1 MSVYLRLALLI
12 IGFFIVI
19 AQSLADSNVSFE
31 RGAQAFTRK
40 NYSLAIG
47 YFKQARTQGY
57 NQNTINYNLGV
68 SYFKLKQYPYA
79 ETAFRNTLH
88 SPKLK
93 QLVQYNLGLVKLKQ
107 QRKTEARQWFALA
120 QDRSAHPQYYSDKI
134 ARLAAT
140 MNGQPVKPIKKTAST
155 FQIDGGASIGYGYDS
170 NVTLTTTG
178 SASGLSDQFTESF
191 AYLYFLMP
199 YTNFKLNY
207 FDQSFSTYG
216 VNDYRQL
223 EARLEFPVRA
233 GSWTITP
240 GVYYTSSKL
249 DRQDYQSINNAALKA
264 KFRFA
269 KRDSLLLRYNYSD
282 IESENALYNYLAGSQ
297 QRFRTELIN
306 DTVLGQFRLRYEYEY
321 NDRINTPVEDFSP
334 TRHSFRLRLK
344 NSITK
349 SIKIKN
355 EILYRNS
362 AYNPVPDGTRKDDRQ
377 QYLLTLYMLPV
388 AGLEIGVKYLYTTN
402 KSNFAAEHYTR
413 RVTQAYLYYY
423 F

>member
-1 MSVYLRLALLI
+1 MSLYLRLTLFI
-12 IGFFIVI
+12 VGFFIAI
-19 AQSLADSNVSFE
+19 AQSLADNKIVFE
-31 RGAQAFTRK
+31 KGAQAFAQK
-40 NYSLAIG
+40 NYSQAIN

-68 SYFKLKQYPYA
+68 SYFKLKQYAQA
-79 ETAFRNTLH
+79 EAAFRNALR

-107 QRKTEARQWFALA
+107 QRKTEARQWFKLA
-120 QDRSAHPQYYSDKI
+120 QDRTVHPQYYNDKI
-134 ARLAAT
+134 SRLAAI
-140 MNGQPVKPIKKTAST
+140 MSGQPINKNASA
-155 FQIDGGASIGYGYDS
+155 FRIDGGASVAYGYDS

-178 SASGLSDQFTESF
+178 SPSALSDQFTESF
-191 AYLYFLMP
+191 AYLYLLMP
-199 YTNFKLNY
+199 YTHFKLNY
-207 FDQSFSTYG
+207 YDQSFSTYS

-223 EARLEFPVRA
+223 EARLEFPFRA
-233 GSWTITP
+233 DSWTITP

-249 DRQDYQSINNAALKA
+249 DRQNYQSINNAALAA

-282 IESENALYNYLAGSQ
+282 IAIENPLYNYLAGSQ
-297 QRFRTELIN
+297 QRFRAELIN

-321 NDRINTPVEDFSP
+321 NDRVNTPIEDFSP
-334 TRHSFRLRLK
+334 GRHSFRLRLK

-355 EILYRNS
+355 EFLYRNS
-362 AYNPVPDGTRKDDRQ
+362 VYNPVPDGTRKDNRR
-377 QYLLTLYMLPV
+377 QYLLTLYVLPV
-388 AGLEIGVKYLYTTN
+388 SGLEIGVKYLYTTN